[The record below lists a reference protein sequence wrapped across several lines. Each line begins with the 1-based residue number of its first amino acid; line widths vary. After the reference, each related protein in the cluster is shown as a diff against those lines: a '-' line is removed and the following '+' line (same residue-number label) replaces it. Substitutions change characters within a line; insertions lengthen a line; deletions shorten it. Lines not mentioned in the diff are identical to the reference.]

1 MVCRK
6 LVLIILIG
14 WTAVQTH
21 AQSDPEYMMEI
32 GGGIGLM
39 GYLGDFNGTPTRDLQ
54 PMGTAVL
61 RRIFTPYQALRLSA
75 SAGKIKGASNDVETY
90 YPDMASLPYTFNNT
104 LVDLSLTYEYN
115 FWPYGTG
122 RDYRGARRLVPFVFM
137 GLGGT
142 FVKGQDE
149 NELTANV
156 PMGLGVKYKIGD
168 RLNLGV
174 EWGIHF
180 SMSDLL
186 DGRKDPYHVESSG
199 MFKNTDCYSALQVTL
214 TYSFMAKCK
223 VCHNEDE

>member
-1 MVCRK
+1 MRR
-6 LVLIILIG
+6 LVLIILVG
-14 WTAVQTH
+14 FMAVQTR

-32 GGGIGLM
+32 GGGVGLM

-54 PMGTAVL
+54 PMGSVVL
-61 RRIFTPYQALRLSA
+61 RRVFTPFQSLKLAA
-75 SAGKIKGASNDVETY
+75 GAGKVKGSSKDVETY
-90 YPDMASLPYTFNNT
+90 YPDMADQPYSFNNT

-122 RDYRGARRLVPFVFM
+122 RDYRGAKRLAPFVFI

-142 FVKGQDE
+142 FVKGAEE

-156 PMGLGVKYKIGD
+156 PVGFGVKYKIGD

-186 DGRKDPYHVESSG
+186 DGCKDPYHVESSG

>member
-1 MVCRK
+1 MRR
-6 LVLIILIG
+6 LVLIILVG
-14 WTAVQTH
+14 FMAVQTR

-32 GGGIGLM
+32 GGGVGLM

-54 PMGTAVL
+54 PMGSVVL
-61 RRIFTPYQALRLSA
+61 RRVFTPFQSLKLA
-75 SAGKIKGASNDVETY
+75 AGVGKVKGASKDVETY
-90 YPDMASLPYTFNNT
+90 YPDMADQPYSFNNT

-122 RDYRGARRLVPFVFM
+122 RDYRGAKRLAPFVFI

-142 FVKGQDE
+142 FVKGAEE

-156 PMGLGVKYKIGD
+156 PMGFGVKYKIGD

-174 EWGIHF
+174 EWGIHV